1 MLELLLVVVI
11 IGILAAITVPT
22 VSGTDVARVKSASRG
37 LMQMSRYARTMAVL
51 NQQTML
57 LDISSDGTVEVH
69 PKGGSSG
76 GSAAFPA
83 DTGGDDGEDG
93 ISSDASEV
101 VSEAPAGSEMTELV
115 TKQTYRQIAFEVEL
129 DSNQLQDDD
138 EETGLIVNESDSDEG
153 GGTMEVKTTAS
164 VVYAGNGRCLPYRV
178 TIAPTDGEGRVLDG
192 SWRLILSV
200 DRFGNARILDDD

>member
-37 LMQMSRYARTMAVL
+37 LMQLSRYARTMAVL

-57 LDISSDGTVEVH
+57 LEISSDGKVEVK
-69 PKGGSSG
+69 PKGRSASGGGDGETGDGGGESFGTEESPSSG
-76 GSAAFPA
+76 
-83 DTGGDDGEDG
+83 E
-93 ISSDASEV
+93 SDA
-101 VSEAPAGSEMTELV
+101 PTGSEMTELE
-115 TKQTYRQIAFEVEL
+115 TKQVYRQIAFEVEL
-129 DSNQLQDDD
+129 DNNQLQEDD
-138 EETGLIVNESDSDEG
+138 EETGLIVNESDGENA
-153 GGTMEVKTTAS
+153 MEVQKTAA

-178 TIAPTDGEGRVLDG
+178 TIAPTDGNGQVLDG

-200 DRFGNARILDDD
+200 DRFGNARILDDDR